1 MKKNLFGKNTF
12 QTGTDRL
19 TPEQNCSMINKLG
32 NQNKTLRFLTLLQP
46 GSREVKHPS
55 YP

>member
-12 QTGTDRL
+12 QSGTDRL
-19 TPEQNCSMINKLG
+19 TPEQNCSMINKSG
-32 NQNKTLRFLTLLQP
+32 KQDKTVRFLTLLQP